1 MRAIAIGM
9 AGVLVA
15 VQLGA
20 CRADP
25 SAPVPARLV
34 DPDQTVR
41 AELRAA
47 VEAALHGAS
56 VLIADDALTT
66 DSLLV
71 ITHRPLRDD
80 HGRPVMGRIVESPVR
95 FQLVREGSGCVL
107 VNLDSGARAPLEHAV
122 CSPLP

>member
-15 VQLGA
+15 IQLGA

-41 AELRAA
+41 AELRAV

-56 VLIADDALTT
+56 VLIADDALTA

-80 HGRPVMGRIVESPVR
+80 QGRPVMGRIVEPPVR
-95 FQLVREGSGCVL
+95 FQLIREGGRCLL
-107 VNLDSGARAPLEHAV
+107 VNVETGARTPLEHAV